1 MDPHGKFIP
10 PTTEEEFLKR
20 AKEIEPAAVEPILDS
35 LKNRRDAL
43 VQNHGGSLK
52 SPLKSQIFDFIFPNF
67 FIHILLTLILFC
79 LFFFSFKNVY
89 YIT

>member
-43 VQNHGGSLK
+43 VQNIDAEIKFYEKVKKHLNK
-52 SPLKSQIFDFIFPNF
+52 ED
-67 FIHILLTLILFC
+67 
-79 LFFFSFKNVY
+79 V
-89 YIT
+89 